1 MAPFSKGYILYSNQ
15 FTIYSQGDI
24 TMAKD
29 AKSKKDVEYIHIRV
43 PITLKKDLEKIKES
57 TGVNINSLCLEI
69 LWPAV
74 KQRLKEIK

>member
-1 MAPFSKGYILYSNQ
+1 MVKE
-15 FTIYSQGDI
+15 
-24 TMAKD
+24 

-43 PITLKKDLEKIKES
+43 PLTLKKDLETIKDK

>member
-1 MAPFSKGYILYSNQ
+1 MTKETRG
-15 FTIYSQGDI
+15 
-24 TMAKD
+24 K
-29 AKSKKDVEYIHIRV
+29 KSVEYIHIRV
-43 PITLKKDLEKIKES
+43 PLTLKKDLETLKKK

>member
-1 MAPFSKGYILYSNQ
+1 MTKAIG
-15 FTIYSQGDI
+15 
-24 TMAKD
+24 AR
-29 AKSKKDVEYIHIRV
+29 KSMEYIHIRV
-43 PITLKKDLEKIKES
+43 PETLKKDLETLKEK

>member
-1 MAPFSKGYILYSNQ
+1 
-15 FTIYSQGDI
+15 
-24 TMAKD
+24 MAKE

-43 PITLKKDLEKIKES
+43 PLTLKKDLETIKEK